1 MRQKRAEFVQSNL
14 KTLETYLRRRFS
26 NLWNSV
32 RKAFLDLDIDHDGRI
47 SSEDIMR
54 YFGETNKQIEYQDL

>member
-1 MRQKRAEFVQSNL
+1 MRQKRAEFVQSKL
-14 KTLETYLRRRFS
+14 KTLEVYLRRRFS

-47 SSEDIMR
+47 SAEDIMR